1 MRTLTLA
8 RLAAES
14 EVLLLRR
21 QATIVGR
28 RIAYGVIA
36 AAFGV
41 AVLVLLHL
49 LGYIALV
56 QFAQL
61 APFYAALV
69 VLAVDLLF
77 LLIFALMATG
87 RMTDPLVA
95 EARLVRDQSIEQMRE
110 TLTVAA
116 MVRPAARLLGRKQI
130 YGVVLAALTARFL
143 GSKAK

>member
-14 EVLLLRR
+14 EMLLLKR
-21 QATIVGR
+21 QATVVGR
-28 RIAYGVIA
+28 RVAYGVIA

-41 AVLVLLHL
+41 GVLVLLHL
-49 LGYIALV
+49 LGYMALV
-56 QFAQL
+56 QFAQV

-77 LLIFALMATG
+77 LLIFALMASG
-87 RMTDPLVA
+87 KMPDPVSE
-95 EARLVRDQSIEQMRE
+95 EARLVRDQSLEQIRE

-116 MVRPAARLLGRKQI
+116 LVRPAGRLLGRKHI

-143 GSKAK
+143 GSRK